1 MRRIPGS
8 LFVLFLLVTAIAA
21 RAEEAPSFTLGEAL
35 RNSRLI
41 ADFRLR
47 FEQVDDDAFT
57 RPAIAGTDQ
66 PSATRATISRC
77 RGVIGTSSTE
87 SAPLK
92 FLPSSRTDSAA
103 PVS

>member
-8 LFVLFLLVTAIAA
+8 LFVLCLLVTAIAA

-57 RPAIAGTDQ
+57 RPAA
-66 PSATRATISRC
+66 ATRCAARWVSRPANSGAGRC
-77 RGVIGTSSTE
+77 GSSW
-87 SAPLK
+87 
-92 FLPSSRTDSAA
+92 RT
-103 PVS
+103 